1 MQEIEE
7 KRTEA
12 QEIDYQIAALMEAG
26 AGPEA
31 SKEGRAG
38 RRRRLGGLVRGIWS
52 RWRGW
57 GKKRKILSVLCL
69 LAALALAGRAAAGGG
84 VRCFW

>member
-26 AGPEA
+26 PEPEA
-31 SKEGRAG
+31 SKEDRAG

-57 GKKRKILSVLCL
+57 
-69 LAALALAGRAAAGGG
+69 
-84 VRCFW
+84 

>member
-26 AGPEA
+26 PEPEA
-31 SKEGRAG
+31 SKEDRAG

-52 RWRGW
+52 
-57 GKKRKILSVLCL
+57 GKFYPCFVFWQRLPLP
-69 LAALALAGRAAAGGG
+69 AGRQPAAG
-84 VRCFW
+84 RRECLCQ